1 MNYMK
6 PCRFSEF
13 LVQLSK
19 KKRLFMGFVQKYYC
33 PELLP
38 LGILVQG
45 FFKGL
50 CSNNSFWR
58 NIHLW
63 LDDTSQSYI
72 NFLNNV
78 ISDDFD
84 ETLDCDLIFYKCQS
98 D

>member
-1 MNYMK
+1 MEDFPY
-6 PCRFSEF
+6 SI
-13 LVQLSK
+13 VQEK
-19 KKRLFMGFVQKYYC
+19 TLFFGFVQKYYC